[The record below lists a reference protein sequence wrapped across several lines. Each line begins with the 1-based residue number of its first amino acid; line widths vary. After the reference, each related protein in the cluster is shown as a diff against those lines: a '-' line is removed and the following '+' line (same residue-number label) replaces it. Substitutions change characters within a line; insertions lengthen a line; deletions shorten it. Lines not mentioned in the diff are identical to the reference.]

1 MFIVGKIVYKY
12 MIILYVLDKKNLNEE
27 ILDKLICICLIELY
41 SFIKKKLLLSCR
53 NDNFI
58 GIIC

>member
-41 SFIKKKLLLSCR
+41 SFIKKKIVIKL
-53 NDNFI
+53 
-58 GIIC
+58 